1 MPLAIAAVVLLLDQL
16 TKHWAVNALADGRII
31 DVVGSLR
38 WNLAFNRGMAFSQGE
53 GLGPII
59 GVVALVVVVVLLVS
73 IGQSTSRWYPI
84 AVGLII
90 GGALGN
96 VTDRLVRGEGWF
108 RGGVVDFIDVQWW
121 PIFNIADIA
130 VTVGGILLLL
140 TSFFAPDPADDPG
153 GDARRRAAA
162 SHAPGHG
169 RSGDRHMIREELP
182 SALDGQRLDRVVA
195 LVADISRSAA
205 ATVIEQ
211 RRRPRRR

>member
-1 MPLAIAAVVLLLDQL
+1 MRVPLAIAAVVLLLDQL
-16 TKHWAVNALADGRII
+16 TKHWAVNALSDGRVV

-96 VTDRLVRGEGWF
+96 VSDRLLRGEGWL

-130 VTVGGILLLL
+130 VTVGGMLLLL
-140 TSFFAPDPADDPG
+140 TSFFAPDPADEHDDDAAGTADATG
-153 GDARRRAAA
+153 G
-162 SHAPGHG
+162 
-169 RSGDRHMIREELP
+169 
-182 SALDGQRLDRVVA
+182 
-195 LVADISRSAA
+195 ADA
-205 ATVIEQ
+205 ATGATDREAVT
-211 RRRPRRR
+211 